1 MSHFFVRFLIFSV
14 LDLEN
19 VFFLSLS
26 DILIMFNSVTE
37 AAVRRCS
44 SKLLFLKISQYSQ
57 ENTYVGVTL
66 LKRGPNTNIWEYCTI
81 FKNVFFTEHFRSLL
95 FFLINKLIR
104 FYLTEA
110 LSSKLFSGQFVIPKN
125 GENVRKFGEFL
136 YPWTQGFF

>member
-1 MSHFFVRFLIFSV
+1 MRFLIFSV

-19 VFFLSLS
+19 VFFLFLS
-26 DILIMFNSVTE
+26 DMFNSLTE

-66 LKRGPNTNIWEYCTI
+66 LKRGPNTNIFCECRKV
-81 FKNVFFTEHFRSLL
+81 FKNAFFTGHFRWLL

-110 LSSKLFSGQFVIPKN
+110 LKSKLFSGQFVIPKS
-125 GENVRKFGEFL
+125 GENVRKFDEFL